1 LILHRNRFTAH
12 GRGQRFS
19 LELVNAMLNAFFMV
33 SQASAV
39 SFEFWIR
46 QIRNFLMSE
55 SERFGFLKRTKE
67 RASSERD

>member
-1 LILHRNRFTAH
+1 
-12 GRGQRFS
+12 